1 MRSRWSLE
9 AIARW
14 APSRPPP
21 DEVVPRATQLV
32 PLAPSASLE
41 EWTARV
47 RILGW
52 IDPFG
57 ARAEP
62 ESHGMQLRENALE
75 WIAAQRFDV
84 ETSEQLAERIFAHR
98 FWRRRDR
105 AAAERLFGHPS
116 LGRWSLAAAAFE
128 VERALV
134 TPHPRPLLQVFAEF
148 EAAAPLDPRRAR
160 WLIEVA
166 DSMREL
172 GRRSHRRWMSHLRP
186 FLARAIDALATR
198 DDRHS
203 LESLDALDLA
213 LEFTLSYRHDAITHR
228 LLAQL
233 EAREDQTAARTE
245 SARILSWSIAF
256 ARCRAAGRARD
267 REEFQRQLARA
278 IELLSP
284 AFSPLQRWR
293 LGRMRLREL
302 EPYVRADAHA
312 FGFAELWSEY
322 AALMPGHAPA
332 SVWIDLRSIRRR
344 RRWRRGPRKD
354 VDSNASDTSST
365 S

>member
-1 MRSRWSLE
+1 MHSRWSLK

-14 APSRPPP
+14 APCRLPP
-21 DEVVPRATQLV
+21 DELVPRAAQLV

-41 EWTARV
+41 EWSARV

-52 IDPFG
+52 IDLHG
-57 ARAEP
+57 ARADQET
-62 ESHGMQLRENALE
+62 HGTQLQENALE

-84 ETSEQLAERIFAHR
+84 DTSEQLAERIFGHR
-98 FWRRRDR
+98 LWRRRDR
-105 AAAERLFGHPS
+105 AAAARHFAHPS
-116 LGRWSLAAAAFE
+116 LGRWSLAVAAFE

-134 TPHPRPLLQVFAEF
+134 TPHPGPLLQVFAEF

-172 GRRSHRRWMSHLRP
+172 GRRSHRRWMSQLRP

-213 LEFTLSYRHDAITHR
+213 LEFTLSYRHDAIAHR

-233 EAREDQTAARTE
+233 EAREDRTAERTE
-245 SARILSWSIAF
+245 CARILSWSIAF
-256 ARCRAAGRARD
+256 ARCRTAGRARD

-284 AFSPLQRWR
+284 AFSPVQRSR
-293 LGRMRLREL
+293 LGRMRLRFL

-332 SVWIDLRSIRRR
+332 SVWIDLRTLRRR
-344 RRWRRGPRKD
+344 SRWRRRPTKD
-354 VDSNASDTSST
+354 ADSSASDTSST